1 MDGRGLAAS
10 LVLGAQ
16 GVQMGTRFLTAVESG
31 AHEVYKQAPLQSTE
45 ESTVITKA
53 FSGRPA
59 RGIRNAFIRQ
69 WDESGIEPAPFPTQN
84 TVTRDI
90 RNVANRQDNPGIC
103 HCGRGKAPEALLRDK
118 RRRILWPRRSGK
130 RC

>member
-31 AHEVYKQAPLQSTE
+31 AHEVYKQALLQSTE

-53 FSGRPA
+53 FSDGLQ
-59 RGIRNAFIRQ
+59 G
-69 WDESGIEPAPFPTQN
+69 ESAMHSSGN
-84 TVTRDI
+84 GTR
-90 RNVANRQDNPGIC
+90 A
-103 HCGRGKAPEALLRDK
+103 A
-118 RRRILWPRRSGK
+118 
-130 RC
+130 